1 MQHKKTE
8 VERIRCIWPLIIK
21 KYQLYTKKK
30 LLYFSIIHKWVTQWV
45 GSAVF
50 TLDAFLEQDP
60 KEIKFMKKPY
70 AINESLEVI

>member
-50 TLDAFLEQDP
+50 NLAEFLHLMP
-60 KEIKFMKKPY
+60 FLNRTRKG
-70 AINESLEVI
+70 